1 MQAARVL
8 GAIYDLTAQ
17 HGAVGVAN
25 GEVEFPTQAGGRE
38 AGARVVERFD
48 LVWMF
53 E

>member
-17 HGAVGVAN
+17 HGAIGVAT
-25 GEVEFPTQAGGRE
+25 GEIEFPTQARGKE
-38 AGARVVERFD
+38 VGAMVVERFD